1 MAAVAW
7 VGDQWGPP
15 NQLGVPLDDRGLTLA
30 DGVFETVLVRQGQPR
45 LLAEHLERWQRGA
58 ALLGLPP
65 PPPLAAVQNL
75 AASAVERS
83 GIQAGALRLNWS
95 RGSGGRGLSCP
106 EPPGPGRCWGSL
118 YPHRPGFQ
126 PLRVQVNPLLSRS
139 ASSPLSQCKTF
150 AYTELVLAR
159 RQAQSAGF
167 DDALLLSSAGGL
179 CCGTA
184 ANLLVLRGGC
194 WLTPGQTS
202 GCLPGV
208 MRGRALA
215 LGLAAEAP
223 LGNELAPGEAAVL
236 LNSLD
241 CRPLNASAAP
251 LAKALFEQLLENLT
265 ARENHK

>member
-1 MAAVAW
+1 MDAIGW
-7 VGDQWGPP
+7 LGDQWGAP
-15 NQLGVPLDDRGLTLA
+15 NQLGVPLDDRGLNLA
-30 DGVFETVLVRQGQPR
+30 DGVFETVLVRQGQPQ
-45 LLAEHLERWQRGA
+45 LLAEHLGRWQRGA

-65 PPPLAAVQNL
+65 PPALTAVQNL

-95 RGSGGRGLSCP
+95 RGSGGRGLSSP

-118 YPHRPGFQ
+118 YPHQPSFQ
-126 PLRVQVNPLLSRS
+126 ALRVQVSPLLSRS
-139 ASSPLSQCKTF
+139 ATSPLSQCKSF

-159 RQAQSAGF
+159 RQAQQAGF

-184 ANLLVLRGGC
+184 ANLLVLRGAR
-194 WLTPGQTS
+194 WLTPAQAS
-202 GCLPGV
+202 GCLAGV
-208 MRGRALA
+208 MRGRALG

-241 CRPLNASAAP
+241 CRPLNSAAEP
-251 LAKALFEQLLENLT
+251 LAQQLFEQLLT
-265 ARENHK
+265 S